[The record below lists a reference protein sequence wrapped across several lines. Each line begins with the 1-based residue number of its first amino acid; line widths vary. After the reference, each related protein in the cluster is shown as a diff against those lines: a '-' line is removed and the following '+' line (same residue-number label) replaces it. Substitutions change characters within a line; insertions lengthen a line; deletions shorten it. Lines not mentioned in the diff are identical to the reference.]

1 MAAVNTP
8 RRGPSRNLVIVV
20 AVLAAALAFAA
31 YEVRERALY
40 LHEEDARI
48 RADMVT
54 VASRVAGWIVRR
66 PVEEG
71 QAVGPGEVLVALDQ
85 RDAAL
90 ALTELK
96 AQLDAVGA
104 DKARLGADVELA
116 RAQTDTRLQS
126 ARAELASAAVVVSSL
141 EPQLKLARD
150 ELERTRRLFQ
160 QKMASQAARDQSE
173 AQLQRIEREHRIA
186 RANLRSAEA
195 KVKQAAAERA
205 QLEVLAAQREVLE
218 QRASEL
224 AAKLKRQRL
233 DLEDRIVR
241 SPSKGVVDRTFVEP
255 GEYVGAGQRLLLM
268 HDPASVWVEA
278 NVKETQIARLAPGQR
293 VEVHVD
299 AYPDAELEGRVE
311 RIGHSAT
318 SSFALLPTPNPSG
331 NFTKVTQRVPVRIS
345 VAQHEGRLRPG
356 MMVEV
361 RIATGK

>member
-20 AVLAAALAFAA
+20 VVLAAALAFGA
-31 YEVRERALY
+31 YEVRERTLY

-71 QAVGPGEVLVALDQ
+71 QAVEPGTVLVALDQ

-96 AQLDAVGA
+96 AQLDAVTA
-104 DKARLGADVELA
+104 DKARLGADTDLA
-116 RAQTDTRLQS
+116 RAQTETRLQA
-126 ARAELASAAVVVSSL
+126 ARAELDSAAVTVSSL
-141 EPQLKLARD
+141 EPQLKLAQS
-150 ELERTRRLFQ
+150 ELARTARLYE
-160 QKMASQAARDQSE
+160 QKMASQAARDQAE

-186 RANLRSAEA
+186 RAKLRGAEA

-205 QLEVLAAQREVLE
+205 QLEVLAAQRQVLD
-218 QRASEL
+218 QREAEL
-224 AAKLKRQRL
+224 AAKLARQRL

-255 GEYVGAGQRLLLM
+255 GEYVTPGQRLLLM

-278 NVKETQIARLAPGQR
+278 NIKETQLRRLAVGQK

-299 AYPDAELEGRVE
+299 AYPEPELEGRVE

-345 VAQHEGRLRPG
+345 IAQRDGRLRPG

-361 RIATGK
+361 RIATGH

>member
-1 MAAVNTP
+1 MDTP
-8 RRGPSRNLVIVV
+8 RRGPSRNVLIVGV
-20 AVLAAALAFAA
+20 VLTASLAFAA
-31 YEVRERALY
+31 YEVRERTLY

-71 QAVGPGEVLVALDQ
+71 QAVEPGTVLVALDQ
-85 RDAAL
+85 RDAKLAL
-90 ALTELK
+90 AELE
-96 AQLDAVGA
+96 AQLEAVRA
-104 DKARLGADVELA
+104 DKARLGADAGLA
-116 RAQTDTRLQS
+116 RAQTASGLQA
-126 ARAELASAAVVVSSL
+126 ARAELASAEVTVTSL
-141 EPQLKLARD
+141 EPQLKLARG
-150 ELERTRRLFQ
+150 ELARTERLVE
-160 QKMASQAARDQSE
+160 QKMASQAARDE
-173 AQLQRIEREHRIA
+173 AESALQRLERERRIA
-186 RANLRSAEA
+186 RARLQSAEA
-195 KVKQAAAERA
+195 KVRQAEAERARLDVLAAER
-205 QLEVLAAQREVLE
+205 QVLE
-218 QRASEL
+218 QREAGL
-224 AAKLKRQRL
+224 AAKLARQRL

-241 SPSKGVVDRTFVEP
+241 SPSRGVIDRSFVEP

-278 NVKETQIARLAPGQR
+278 NVKETQLRRLAPGQK

-299 AYPDAELEGRVE
+299 AYPDADLEGRVE

-345 VAQHEGRLRPG
+345 IAQDGGKLRPG

-361 RIATGK
+361 RIATGH

>member
-1 MAAVNTP
+1 MNTP
-8 RRGPSRNLVIVV
+8 RRGPPRNLVIVAV
-20 AVLAAALAFAA
+20 VLAAALAFGA
-31 YEVRERALY
+31 YEVRERTLY

-54 VASRVAGWIVRR
+54 VASRVSGWIVRR

-71 QAVGPGEVLVALDQ
+71 QAVEPGTVLVALDQ

-96 AQLDAVGA
+96 AQLDAVVA
-104 DKARLGADVELA
+104 DKARLGADTDLA

-126 ARAELASAAVVVSSL
+126 ARAELDSAAVTVSSL
-141 EPQLKLARD
+141 DPQLKLAQS
-150 ELERTRRLFQ
+150 EFARTRRLYE

-186 RANLRSAEA
+186 RANLQSAQA

-205 QLEVLAAQREVLE
+205 QLEVLAAQQRVLE
-218 QRASEL
+218 QREAEL
-224 AAKLKRQRL
+224 GAKLARQRL
-233 DLEDRIVR
+233 DLDDRIVR
-241 SPSKGVVDRTFVEP
+241 SPSRGVIDRTFVEP
-255 GEYVGAGQRLLLM
+255 GEYVGPGQRLLLM

-278 NVKETQIARLAPGQR
+278 NVKETQLRRLAVGQK
-293 VEVHVD
+293 VGVHVD
-299 AYPDAELEGRVE
+299 AFPDRDLEGRVE
-311 RIGHSAT
+311 RIGQSAT

-331 NFTKVTQRVPVRIS
+331 NFTKVTQRVPVRIA
-345 VAQHEGRLRPG
+345 VEQREARLRPG

>member
-1 MAAVNTP
+1 MSTP
-8 RRGPSRNLVIVV
+8 RRGPSRNLVVV
-20 AVLAAALAFAA
+20 VLVLAAALAFGA
-31 YEVRERALY
+31 YEVRERTLY

-54 VASRVAGWIVRR
+54 VASRVSGWIVRR

-71 QAVGPGEVLVALDQ
+71 QAVGPGTVLVALDQ

-96 AQLDAVGA
+96 AQLEAVVA
-104 DKARLGADVELA
+104 DKARLGADTDLA

-126 ARAELASAAVVVSSL
+126 ARAELDSAAVTVSSL
-141 EPQLKLARD
+141 APQLKLAQD
-150 ELERTRRLFQ
+150 EFARSMRLFE
-160 QKMASQAARDQSE
+160 QKMASQAARDRSE
-173 AQLQRIEREHRIA
+173 AQLQKIGREHRIA
-186 RANLRSAEA
+186 RANLQSAQA

-218 QRASEL
+218 QREAEL
-224 AAKLKRQRL
+224 GAKLARQRL
-233 DLEDRIVR
+233 DLEDRVVK
-241 SPSKGVVDRTFVEP
+241 SPLRGVIDRTFVEP

-278 NVKETQIARLAPGQR
+278 NIKETQLARLAPGQR

-299 AYPDAELEGRVE
+299 AFPERDLDGRVE
-311 RIGHSAT
+311 RIGNSAT

-345 VAQHEGRLRPG
+345 IAQRAGRLRPG

>member
-1 MAAVNTP
+1 VSS
-8 RRGPSRNLVIVV
+8 RRPSRNLVIVV
-20 AVLAAALAFAA
+20 VVLAAALVFAT

-54 VASRVAGWIVRR
+54 VSSRVAGWIVRR
-66 PVEEG
+66 PAEEG
-71 QAVGPGEVLVALDQ
+71 QAVEPGTVLVALDQ
-85 RDAAL
+85 RDAEL

-104 DKARLGADVELA
+104 DKARLGADAALA
-116 RAQTDTRLQS
+116 RAQTETGLQS
-126 ARAELASAAVVVSSL
+126 ARAELASAAVTVSSL
-141 EPQLKLARD
+141 EPQLKLAQG
-150 ELERTRRLFQ
+150 EFARTRRLTE

-186 RANLRSAEA
+186 KANLRGAEA
-195 KVKQAAAERA
+195 KVKQAKAERA

-218 QRASEL
+218 QREAEL
-224 AAKLKRQRL
+224 AAKLHRQRL

-255 GEYVGAGQRLLLM
+255 GEYVAPGQRLLLM

-278 NVKETQIARLAPGQR
+278 NVKETQLRRLAVGQR

-299 AYPDAELEGRVE
+299 AYPEAELEGRVE

-345 VAQHEGRLRPG
+345 ISQRAGRLRPG

-361 RIATGK
+361 RIATGN

>member
-1 MAAVNTP
+1 MNL
-8 RRGPSRNLVIVV
+8 RRPSRNLVIVL
-20 AVLAAALAFAA
+20 AVLAAALAFGAW
-31 YEVRERALY
+31 EVRERTLY

-54 VASRVAGWIVRR
+54 VASRVAGWIVSR

-71 QAVGPGEVLVALDQ
+71 QAVGAGAVLVTLDQ

-96 AQLDAVGA
+96 AQLDAVVA
-104 DKARLGADVELA
+104 DKARLEADVDLA

-126 ARAELASAAVVVSSL
+126 ARAGLDSAKVTVTSL
-141 EPQLKLARD
+141 EPQLRLAQSG
-150 ELERTRRLFQ
+150 LERTRRLYQ
-160 QKMASQAARDQSE
+160 QQMASQAARDQSE
-173 AQLQRIEREHRIA
+173 AELERIEREHRIA
-186 RANLRSAEA
+186 RANLQSAEA
-195 KVKQAAAERA
+195 KVKQAAAERT

-218 QRASEL
+218 QREAEL
-224 AAKLKRQRL
+224 GAKLARQRL
-233 DLEDRIVR
+233 DLEDRVVR
-241 SPSKGVVDRTFVEP
+241 SKSRGVIDRSFVEP

-278 NVKETQIARLAPGQR
+278 NIKETELRRLAPGQI

-299 AYPDAELEGRVE
+299 AFPDTELAGRVE
-311 RIGHSAT
+311 RIGNSAT

-345 VAQHEGRLRPG
+345 ISQRDGRLRPG